1 MGPLLRRLLNLEDT
15 MEFGL
20 KKAKLFLVFV
30 AICATTTATPIPTT
44 NANGA
49 SMSAFLTNL
58 KQGLEN
64 LLGMVQR
71 FEMEQS
77 TQIDQTTPKILVV
90 GGDDTKMKTEM
101 WPGSKTQCDLP
112 DFPIEIIGAV
122 GFNTAKGLVI
132 CGGEGEK
139 RCFILTPQN
148 QWMPFPNMST
158 VRCLAS
164 ATEVNNDETLII
176 GGYDEN
182 YNALKTTELISSG
195 GSVKRKD
202 FPTTIVGHCSFK
214 INSTHALVTGGHQD
228 GSNSASTWFV
238 DLTTTTVTPGPEM
251 TSKRIDHSCSTF
263 NLGRKTF
270 GIVSGGYH
278 NGYLD
283 STEWIDLKEDSPTWT
298 EGPKLPRGL
307 TGLTLVGAT
316 QGTYALGGYD
326 GSNRRSEVLHLDC
339 PGDQIQSCQWQ
350 EMSEKLEVGRS
361 SHVSLSLPESYDIC
375 D

>member
-20 KKAKLFLVFV
+20 KKLFLVFV

-64 LLGMVQR
+64 LLGMVQH

-90 GGDDTKMKTEM
+90 GGDDTRMKTEL

-112 DFPIEIIGAV
+112 DFPIEIRGAV
-122 GFNTAKGLVI
+122 GFNTVKGPVI
-132 CGGEGEK
+132 CGGHEEN
-139 RCFILTPQN
+139 RCLILKQH
-148 QWMPFPNMST
+148 QWMPFHNMTTDRGS
-158 VRCLAS
+158 AS

-176 GGYDEN
+176 GGWDEN
-182 YNALKTTELISSG
+182 GNKLNTTELISSS
-195 GSVKRKD
+195 GSVKGKD
-202 FPTTIVGHCSFK
+202 FPTTIAYHCTIK
-214 INSTHALVTGGHQD
+214 INSTHALVTGGFQD
-228 GSNSASTWFV
+228 GPRSASTWFV

-307 TGLTLVGAT
+307 FGLNMVETT
-316 QGTYALGGYD
+316 QGTYALGGKD
-326 GSNRRSEVLHLDC
+326 GWNSRSEVFQLDC
-339 PGDQIQSCQWQ
+339 PGNQIQSCQWQ
-350 EMSEKLEVGRS
+350 EMPEKLEVGRD

-375 D
+375 N